1 MPLISRRQV
10 SFKCWDEECI
20 HQIYGFSTAED
31 RDEHM
36 KRHANP
42 PKREPGLPVG
52 NALPLTF
59 SDPSQSRVF
68 SADHLKQG
76 SPAPLPRLSV
86 PSTLPGLAMMNQPKD
101 RRGSIP
107 GYPPPGEFPSQ
118 HRSSLQVEVEAD
130 PMLPPLKRSR
140 VGHSRLESIGEL
152 RLPRD
157 AGPCLR
163 CKVQSK
169 PVS

>member
-1 MPLISRRQV
+1 MISRRQV
-10 SFKCWDEECI
+10 SFKCWNDECI
-20 HQIYGFSTAED
+20 HQIYGFLTAED

-36 KRHANP
+36 KRHAKP
-42 PKREPGLPVG
+42 PKRESGPPGNNVLPI
-52 NALPLTF
+52 AF
-59 SDPSQSRVF
+59 SDQSQPRVF
-68 SADHLKQG
+68 GADHLKQG

-86 PSTLPGLAMMNQPKD
+86 PSTLPSLATMSQPRD
-101 RRGSIP
+101 RRGSVP
-107 GYPPPGEFPSQ
+107 GYPPTNEFPSQ
-118 HRSSLQVEVEAD
+118 HRSSLQVEAEVD

-157 AGPCLR
+157 TSPCLR
-163 CKVQSK
+163 CKVQAK